1 MNTTAI
7 RLEKINKIFRTRH
20 RDIHAL
26 SDVDLTV
33 GQGEFVSLVGP
44 SGCGK
49 STILRM
55 LANIVRP
62 TSGHISINGVEVSS
76 RSRWP
81 ESLVRSI
88 GLVFQAPNLLP
99 WLTVREN
106 IALPLRI
113 FRTRD
118 PGLEAR
124 LDDLLGRFGLGNRA
138 GAYPSELSGGMAQKA
153 GVLRALAHDPDILL
167 MDEPFGALDPMTRE
181 DLDLELL
188 ELWRSSGKTIVFIT
202 HDVEEAVLLS
212 MRVVVMGTAP
222 GRILEEIPID
232 LPRPRLLSQRTEESC
247 LALCAHIFE
256 TIGNVE
262 LCQVK

>member
-1 MNTTAI
+1 MTKGNPMNTTAI

-106 IALPLRI
+106 IALPPAHLPDTGS
-113 FRTRD
+113 RTGGSPRRS
-118 PGLEAR
+118 AR
-124 LDDLLGRFGLGNRA
+124 PLRA
-138 GAYPSELSGGMAQKA
+138 GKPCRSLP
-153 GVLRALAHDPDILL
+153 VRTLRGHGPEGRGPPRL
-167 MDEPFGALDPMTRE
+167 
-181 DLDLELL
+181 
-188 ELWRSSGKTIVFIT
+188 
-202 HDVEEAVLLS
+202 
-212 MRVVVMGTAP
+212 GT
-222 GRILEEIPID
+222 
-232 LPRPRLLSQRTEESC
+232 RPRHPSD
-247 LALCAHIFE
+247 
-256 TIGNVE
+256 G
-262 LCQVK
+262 

>member
-7 RLEKINKIFRTRH
+7 CLEKINKIFRTRH

-88 GLVFQAPNLLP
+88 GLVFQAPNLPDWRLASTICSAASGWETVPEPTRPNSPGAWPRRPGSSAP
-99 WLTVREN
+99 WHTT
-106 IALPLRI
+106 PTS
-113 FRTRD
+113 F
-118 PGLEAR
+118 
-124 LDDLLGRFGLGNRA
+124 
-138 GAYPSELSGGMAQKA
+138 
-153 GVLRALAHDPDILL
+153 
-167 MDEPFGALDPMTRE
+167 
-181 DLDLELL
+181 
-188 ELWRSSGKTIVFIT
+188 
-202 HDVEEAVLLS
+202 
-212 MRVVVMGTAP
+212 
-222 GRILEEIPID
+222 
-232 LPRPRLLSQRTEESC
+232 
-247 LALCAHIFE
+247 
-256 TIGNVE
+256 
-262 LCQVK
+262 

>member
-1 MNTTAI
+1 MNATAI
-7 RLEKINKIFRTRH
+7 RLDKINKTFRTRH

-26 SDVDLTV
+26 SEVDLAV
-33 GQGEFVSLVGP
+33 GRGEFVSLVGP

-55 LANIVRP
+55 LANILRP
-62 TSGHISINGVEVSS
+62 TSGRISINGVEVSS

-106 IALPLRI
+106 VALPLRV
-113 FRTRD
+113 FRMRD
-118 PGLEAR
+118 AGLEAR
-124 LDDLLGRFGLGNRA
+124 LDDLLGRFGLKDRA
-138 GAYPSELSGGMAQKA
+138 GAYPAELSGGMAQKA

-181 DLDLELL
+181 ELDLEIL

-212 MRVVVMGTAP
+212 TRVVVMGTAP
-222 GRILEEIPID
+222 GRILEDIPVD
-232 LPRPRLLSQRTEESC
+232 LPRPRALSHRTEERFI
-247 LALCAHIFE
+247 ALCSHIAG
-256 TIGNVE
+256 TIGNVD
-262 LCQVK
+262 LRQVK